1 MSGSERMKAMC
12 VGLREA
18 ASKMDDA
25 SAQRLIQSVT
35 DWESAFEQLS
45 PEALR
50 VLDEQVRETMA
61 REAVFEDWRREQ
73 AQSVST
79 Y

>member
-18 ASKMDDA
+18 ASKLDDA

-50 VLDEQVRETMA
+50 VLDEHVRETMA

-73 AQSVST
+73 ARSGATS
-79 Y
+79 